1 MTLTLPYPPL
11 LNHIYRRTARGV
23 FLAPK
28 AAAYKAEIAAL
39 FPAWQQA
46 PTDALCALT
55 VRVYR
60 PQKRGDVDGV
70 LKLLLDSLQGI
81 LYHNDDQV
89 VELHVYRYDAGSRS
103 AARVEVEIEDVG

>member
-1 MTLTLPYPPL
+1 MTITLPYPPL

-28 AAAYKAEIAAL
+28 AAAYKAEVAAL
-39 FPAWQQA
+39 YPAWQQSPTNA
-46 PTDALCALT
+46 PCALT

-70 LKLLLDSLQGI
+70 LKLLLDCLQGI
-81 LYHNDDQV
+81 LYIDDAQV
-89 VELHVYRYDAGSRS
+89 VELHVYRHDAPNRKS
-103 AARVEVEIEDVG
+103 ARVEVEADER